1 MNRRSWLRSALAT
14 IVLAVSDGI
23 PKILAESNKFYYP
36 PKDFLRAFQFP
47 IIRQR
52 YPVSVFND
60 VMEPLKKNE

>member
-36 PKDFLRAFQFP
+36 PKDFLRAFQMP
-47 IIRQR
+47 IIKQM
-52 YPVSVFND
+52 YPESVLSCCDRNT
-60 VMEPLKKNE
+60 